1 MTLSSEFQFMG
12 APLQG
17 FTEAPFRHYHSEI
30 YGIQGHGLTYFT
42 PFIRWERGEVR
53 SRDLRD
59 VTSELNS
66 NHRLIPQ
73 IIFRDV
79 NEFIALV
86 NAVKAIGHRRVDLNM
101 GCPFVP
107 QVRKGRGAGMLVR
120 SDVISEIS
128 RHVQSMTDM
137 IFSIKMRLGVEKPTD
152 WRDIIG
158 IINDMPLS
166 HLTIHPRTA
175 SQQYAG
181 ELHTDEFNRLLEQ
194 STNPV
199 IFNGDI
205 ESPSQIDAIRE
216 SHSELNGIML
226 GRGLL
231 KRPSVIAEWYQ
242 QREWTHAERVSHLLD
257 LHEAIFEHYSKT
269 LTGGDAQILSK
280 IKPLWEYLG
289 TEFERKAIKKIIKAN
304 SISGYRIAVMQLA

>member
-1 MTLSSEFQFMG
+1 
-12 APLQG
+12 
-17 FTEAPFRHYHSEI
+17 
-30 YGIQGHGLTYFT
+30 
-42 PFIRWERGEVR
+42 
-53 SRDLRD
+53 
-59 VTSELNS
+59 
-66 NHRLIPQ
+66 
-73 IIFRDV
+73 
-79 NEFIALV
+79 
-86 NAVKAIGHRRVDLNM
+86 
-101 GCPFVP
+101 
-107 QVRKGRGAGMLVR
+107 
-120 SDVISEIS
+120 
-128 RHVQSMTDM
+128 
-137 IFSIKMRLGVEKPTD
+137 
-152 WRDIIG
+152 
-158 IINDMPLS
+158 MPLS

-242 QREWTHAERVSHLLD
+242 QREWTHTERVSHLLD